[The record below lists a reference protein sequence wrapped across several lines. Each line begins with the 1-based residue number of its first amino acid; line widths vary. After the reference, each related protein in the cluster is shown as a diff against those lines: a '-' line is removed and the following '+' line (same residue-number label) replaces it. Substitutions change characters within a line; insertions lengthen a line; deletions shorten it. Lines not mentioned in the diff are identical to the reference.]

1 MDLWQLFWSRNN
13 EDCQPFNFCGG
24 KKFSCTLL
32 LTFSQVVEKSHQTSL
47 VLIEPPELGR
57 VQRLAVDPDYPL
69 ARLMLPGEHD
79 HSLGLVLVVS
89 TLKLHPP
96 PRPRSLLTHSS
107 RLGSGSSHFIIVA
120 VCTTSEITL
129 GCQLPTVASFIHWM
143 KFLSSIICCTSLLS
157 QMLGAAAGDGG
168 LFDVGAPGGED
179 NLCEEVR
186 PGSLSY
192 PGPG

>member
-1 MDLWQLFWSRNN
+1 MNLWKSFWSRNN

-24 KKFSCTLL
+24 GGNKFSRTLF
-32 LTFSQVVEKSHQTSL
+32 LTFSQVAEKSHQTSL
-47 VLIEPPELGR
+47 VLIEPPEVGR

-107 RLGSGSSHFIIVA
+107 QLGSGSSHFIIVA

-129 GCQLPTVASFIHWM
+129 GCQLPTDASFIH
-143 KFLSSIICCTSLLS
+143 
-157 QMLGAAAGDGG
+157 
-168 LFDVGAPGGED
+168 
-179 NLCEEVR
+179 
-186 PGSLSY
+186 
-192 PGPG
+192 